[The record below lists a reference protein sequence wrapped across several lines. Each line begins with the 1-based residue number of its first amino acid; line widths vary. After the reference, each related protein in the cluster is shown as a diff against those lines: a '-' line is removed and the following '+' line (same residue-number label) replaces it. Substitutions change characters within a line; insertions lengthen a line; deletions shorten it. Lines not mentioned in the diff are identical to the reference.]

1 MFCDWEGVWVGCT
14 LNGWG
19 TLGELSQELKD
30 VSVEPWRYLGKCC
43 QRSRQP
49 LVGKTLDV
57 TTFMMRFDGVDE
69 LRKLSRPL
77 GHRLRFWRTTTGT
90 AC

>member
-14 LNGWG
+14 LNGRG

-49 LVGKTLDV
+49 LVGKTLDI

>member
-14 LNGWG
+14 LNGRG

-30 VSVEPWRYLGKCC
+30 VSVEPGRSLGKCC
-43 QRSRQP
+43 QWSRQP

-57 TTFMMRFDGVDE
+57 TTFMIRFDGVDE

-77 GHRLRFWRTTTGT
+77 GHRLRFWKTTAGT

>member
-1 MFCDWEGVWVGCT
+1 MFCDLERVWVGCT

-49 LVGKTLDV
+49 SVGKTLL
-57 TTFMMRFDGVDE
+57 TSPR
-69 LRKLSRPL
+69 S
-77 GHRLRFWRTTTGT
+77 W
-90 AC
+90 